1 MKERLLT
8 TLFAGATLSLLAQ
21 TQIGNSNF
29 EQWETVASGE
39 EPLNWS
45 SFLSASGSLSG
56 AASDQCESSTD
67 VRPGTSGTKSVRIFS
82 FDIFGTIANGNVTV
96 GRINMG
102 SVTPTSTNNY
112 NSSITSDANF
122 SEALTDQPDS
132 LVFWAKFTPNSGNT
146 TDSARVSA
154 IIHDNYAFRDPID
167 ANSAPHT
174 VATAI
179 KNFAKTD
186 GNWVRM
192 AVPFSYTGPSSTP
205 EFILITFATN
215 KTPGGGEGND
225 QLWIDDVELI
235 YNAGSGISENSAAP
249 VQVVNENG
257 HLSFVSMNNVIADV
271 NIYNTAGQLV
281 AWGNSTQTF
290 DLNVKGLFIVKMATA
305 NGAYSQ
311 QVIVQ

>member
-1 MKERLLT
+1 MKKRLLT
-8 TLFAGATLSLLAQ
+8 ILLTGTSLSLLAQ

-67 VRPGTSGTKSVRIFS
+67 VRPGSSGTKSVRIFS

-112 NSSITSDANF
+112 NSSITTDVNF
-122 SEALTDQPDS
+122 SETLTDQPDS

-154 IIHDNYAFRDPID
+154 IIHDNYAYRDPVD
-167 ANSAPHT
+167 AGSTPHT

-179 KNFAKTD
+179 KNFAKTN
-186 GNWVRM
+186 GSWLRM
-192 AVPFSYTGPSSTP
+192 AVPFTYTGPSSTP
-205 EFILITFATN
+205 EFILITLA
-215 KTPGGGEGND
+215 
-225 QLWIDDVELI
+225 
-235 YNAGSGISENSAAP
+235 
-249 VQVVNENG
+249 
-257 HLSFVSMNNVIADV
+257 
-271 NIYNTAGQLV
+271 
-281 AWGNSTQTF
+281 
-290 DLNVKGLFIVKMATA
+290 
-305 NGAYSQ
+305 
-311 QVIVQ
+311 